1 MIASIRTFTVLSGL
15 FLFLIV
21 ALPDSS
27 TAQKNQAF
35 ITAQD
40 IDADIVQRV
49 TPDQAEEA
57 IRTRGGSVDL
67 MLTDSRL
74 IIQFS
79 DHFLENI
86 QQEINKERTGDSGFV
101 DAILSAV
108 SGGVQTLLDRAMAIP
123 LHELREIRY
132 DDGRLIII
140 HQNGKEIFNDLEVD
154 GIDVM
159 EDFTPDDGHRF
170 AAAAERLMI

>member
-1 MIASIRTFTVLSGL
+1 MIVSIRALTIFSGL
-15 FLFLIV
+15 FLFLIA

-27 TAQKNQAF
+27 TAQKSQPF

-49 TPDQAEEA
+49 TPDQATEA

-74 IIQFS
+74 VIQFS
-79 DHFLENI
+79 DQFLKNI
-86 QQEINKERTGDSGFV
+86 EEEISKEKSGESGFA
-101 DAILSAV
+101 DMILSAV
-108 SGGVQTLLDRAMAIP
+108 SGGVTSLLNRAMAIP

-132 DDGRLIII
+132 DEGRLIII

-154 GIDVM
+154 GAEVM
-159 EDFTPDDGHRF
+159 EDFNPDDGYRF